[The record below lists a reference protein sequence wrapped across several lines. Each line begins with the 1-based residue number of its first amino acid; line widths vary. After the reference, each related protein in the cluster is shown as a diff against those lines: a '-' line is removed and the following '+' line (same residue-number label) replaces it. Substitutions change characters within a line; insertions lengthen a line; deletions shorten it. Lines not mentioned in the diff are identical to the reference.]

1 MSSFDPGVVSTLNLR
16 VGIFFGFLVSGG
28 YIAVIIFRKWW
39 RKQNRWEKRLSD
51 ISDFKEIMPDVKGSD
66 TSKFIFSP
74 EQEKKKIWRY
84 LIEGEWLKRL
94 HIVCAC
100 AIVFLGFQFPGSI
113 LIDMALLALLSTTW
127 TVFWGIKNLSRR
139 RTSLFLDQL
148 PEAIDIIIRGA
159 QLGKSISQNLAIVG
173 DEMPAPTGIVFRKLA
188 HQLNIGMDL
197 EESFATIREISKVK
211 EMQILATTLAL
222 QKEFGGEYAKIL
234 ENLSRLLR
242 DRRAHNLKTQAL
254 TSEARLSAKIVSAVT
269 IAVIGFLAI
278 TSDTQLEFLLHDQAG
293 HHLLLY
299 CLASN
304 GIGLISVSF
313 FLKGVR

>member
-28 YIAVIIFRKWW
+28 YIAVIIFEMVEKA
-39 RKQNRWEKRLSD
+39 KPLGKRLSD

-173 DEMPAPTGIVFRKLA
+173 DEMPAPTGIVFETCTSAQYWNGLGGVFRNDTRNFKGQRDA
-188 HQLNIGMDL
+188 N
-197 EESFATIREISKVK
+197 
-211 EMQILATTLAL
+211 
-222 QKEFGGEYAKIL
+222 FGNNFSTA
-234 ENLSRLLR
+234 
-242 DRRAHNLKTQAL
+242 
-254 TSEARLSAKIVSAVT
+254 
-269 IAVIGFLAI
+269 
-278 TSDTQLEFLLHDQAG
+278 
-293 HHLLLY
+293 
-299 CLASN
+299 
-304 GIGLISVSF
+304 
-313 FLKGVR
+313 KGVWR

>member
-1 MSSFDPGVVSTLNLR
+1 MNSFDPTVFPTLHLQI
-16 VGIFFGFLVSGG
+16 GIVFGFLVSGG
-28 YIAVIIFRKWW
+28 YITVTILRKWRRMRNCW
-39 RKQNRWEKRLSD
+39 AKRISD
-51 ISDFKEIMPDVKGSD
+51 ISDFKEIMPVVKVSD
-66 TSKFIFSP
+66 ASESIFNP
-74 EQEKKKIWRY
+74 GREKKKIWRY
-84 LIEGEWLKRL
+84 LIEGEWLKWF

-100 AIVFLGFQFPGSI
+100 TIAFLGFQFPGSI
-113 LIDMALLALLSTTW
+113 LIVMALLAILSTTW
-127 TVFWGIKNLSRR
+127 TVLWVVKNLSHR

-197 EESFATIREISKVK
+197 EGSFAAIREISKVK

-242 DRRAHNLKTQAL
+242 DRRTHILKTKAM
-254 TSEARLSAKIVSAVT
+254 TSEARLSAKIIAALTIIVS
-269 IAVIGFLAI
+269 GFLAV
-278 TSDTQLEFLLHDQAG
+278 TSNTQLEFLLNDQAG

-299 CLASN
+299 CLVSN
-304 GIGLISVSF
+304 GLGFVLVSF
-313 FLKGVR
+313 CLKGIR